1 MSRRHKPVRRVQ
13 STITRPTM
21 MGSDRQPALDR
32 VRNTVSRSRSFNSG
46 DSMRGLIRP
55 SRIRSFSTST
65 DTSNEAETTFVDHQ
79 NEIISQIGPQEPIE
93 ECPVEEKIDQ
103 CMSIVT
109 QHIIKTVQGDMAS
122 DKALISNLLQSNH
135 FLQMELSFYKSQFSA
150 EELSTLSEKFRREV
164 FGVQ

>member
-55 SRIRSFSTST
+55 SRISYDDELRARSFSTST

-122 DKALISNLLQSNH
+122 DKALISNLLQSGFKIIN
-135 FLQMELSFYKSQFSA
+135 YWYY
-150 EELSTLSEKFRREV
+150 
-164 FGVQ
+164 